1 MNGENA
7 IISQLRILMTIAVS
21 LPAEDKTEWWCQ
33 MLRDLM
39 PDQEI
44 HPIQKVPDPDAI
56 KYCVVWRPATGAMAP
71 FKNLKAIVS
80 LGAGIDHVLADK
92 QLPEDVPI
100 IRTVGTDLTQRMK
113 EYVALHVLRHHRE
126 LPAIQANQARKVWEQ
141 IVVPP
146 ATQRR
151 VGVMGLGNLGAAAAS
166 LLSQIG
172 FQVAGWSRSQK
183 DLPGIQCYGGKEG
196 FNSFLEGTEILVC
209 LLPLTDGTRGI
220 LNADTFNQLK
230 RGACLINAA
239 RGPHLV
245 DSDLIDALNSGQ
257 ISNATLDVFHVEP
270 LPATHPF
277 WSNSK
282 ITVTPHVASLID
294 APTGSKIVAKNIR
307 TFEETGTVADLANAK
322 RGY

>member
-1 MNGENA
+1 MN
-7 IISQLRILMTIAVS
+7 IAVS

-39 PDQEI
+39 PDWNVY
-44 HPIQKVPDPDAI
+44 PINKVPDPDAI
-56 KYCVVWRPATGAMAP
+56 TYSVLWRPATGAMKP

-80 LGAGIDHVLADK
+80 LGAGIDHVLADEE
-92 QLPEDVPI
+92 LPLHVPI

-126 LPAIQANQARKVWEQ
+126 LPAIQANQMRQVWEQ

-151 VGVMGLGNLGAAAAS
+151 VGVMGLGNLGAVAAD

-172 FQVAGWSRSQK
+172 FEVSGWSRSPK
-183 DLPGIQCYGGKEG
+183 DLPGIKCYSGSEG
-196 FNSFLEGTEILVC
+196 FGAFLEGTEILVC
-209 LLPLTDGTRGI
+209 LLPLTENTRGI
-220 LNADTFNQLK
+220 LNADTFNRLK
-230 RGACLINAA
+230 RGASIINAA

-245 DSDLIDALNSGQ
+245 DSDLLEALNSGQ
-257 ISNATLDVFHVEP
+257 ISTATLDVFHVEP
-270 LPATHPF
+270 LPKSHPF
-277 WSNSK
+277 WTNPK

-307 TFEETGTVADLANAK
+307 TFDETGTVADLADAK

>member
-1 MNGENA
+1 MN
-7 IISQLRILMTIAVS
+7 IAVS

-39 PDQEI
+39 PDWNI
-44 HPIQKVPDPDAI
+44 YPINKVPDPDAVT
-56 KYCVVWRPATGAMAP
+56 YSVVWRPATGAMKP

-80 LGAGIDHVLADK
+80 LGAGIDHVLADE
-92 QLPEDVPI
+92 QLPLHVPI

-113 EYVALHVLRHHRE
+113 EYVAMHVLRHHRE
-126 LPAIQANQARKVWEQ
+126 LPAIQANQAHQVWEQ

-151 VGVMGLGNLGAAAAS
+151 VGVMGLGNLGAIAAD
-166 LLSQIG
+166 LLKQIG
-172 FQVAGWSRSQK
+172 FEVSGWSRSQK
-183 DLPGIQCYGGKEG
+183 DLPGIKCFSGAEG
-196 FNSFLEGTEILVC
+196 FGAFLEGTEILVC
-209 LLPLTDGTRGI
+209 LLPLTESTRGI
-220 LNADTFNQLK
+220 LNADTFNRLK
-230 RGACLINAA
+230 RGASIINAA

-245 DSDLIDALNSGQ
+245 DSDLLEALNSGQ
-257 ISNATLDVFHVEP
+257 ISSATLDVFHVEP
-270 LPATHPF
+270 LPKSHPF
-277 WSNSK
+277 WTNPK

-307 TFEETGTVADLANAK
+307 TFHETGTVADLADAK

>member
-1 MNGENA
+1 MN
-7 IISQLRILMTIAVS
+7 IAVS

-39 PDQEI
+39 PDWNI
-44 HPIQKVPDPDAI
+44 YPINKVPDPDAI
-56 KYCVVWRPATGAMAP
+56 TYSVLWRPATGAMKP

-80 LGAGIDHVLADK
+80 LGAGIDHVLADEE
-92 QLPEDVPI
+92 LPLHVPI

-126 LPAIQANQARKVWEQ
+126 LPAIQANQMRQIWEQ

-151 VGVMGLGNLGAAAAS
+151 VGVMGLGNLGAVAAD

-172 FQVAGWSRSQK
+172 FQVSGWSRSPK
-183 DLPGIQCYGGKEG
+183 DLPGIKCYSGAEG
-196 FNSFLEGTEILVC
+196 FGAFLEGTEILVC
-209 LLPLTDGTRGI
+209 LLPLTESTRGI
-220 LNADTFNQLK
+220 LNADTFNRLK
-230 RGACLINAA
+230 RGASVINAA

-245 DSDLIDALNSGQ
+245 DSDLVEALNSGQ
-257 ISNATLDVFHVEP
+257 ISGATLDVFHAEP
-270 LPATHPF
+270 LPTSHPF
-277 WSNSK
+277 WTNPK
-282 ITVTPHVASLID
+282 ITITPHVASLID

-307 TFEETGTVADLANAK
+307 TFHETGTVADLADAK

>member
-1 MNGENA
+1 MNVV
-7 IISQLRILMTIAVS
+7 VS
-21 LPAEDKTEWWCQ
+21 LPAADKTEWWCQ

-39 PDQEI
+39 PEWNVY
-44 HPIQKVPDPDAI
+44 PINKVPDPEAI
-56 KYCVVWRPATGAMAP
+56 TYSVLWRPATGSMKP

-80 LGAGIDHVLADK
+80 LGAGIDHVLADEE
-92 QLPEDVPI
+92 LPQHVPI

-126 LPAIQANQARKVWEQ
+126 LPAIQANQARQHWEQ

-151 VGVMGLGNLGAAAAS
+151 VGVMGLGNLGAVAAD
-166 LLSQIG
+166 LLKQIG
-172 FQVAGWSRSQK
+172 FNVVGWSRTQK
-183 DLPGIQCYGGKEG
+183 DLPGITCYSGAEG
-196 FNSFLEGTEILVC
+196 LKAFLEGTEILVC
-209 LLPLTDGTRGI
+209 LLPLTESTRGI

-230 RGACLINAA
+230 RGASIVNAA

-245 DSDLIDALNSGQ
+245 DSDLVEALNSGQ
-257 ISNATLDVFHVEP
+257 ISSATLDVFHIEP
-270 LPATHPF
+270 LPSTHPF
-277 WSNSK
+277 WTNPK

-294 APTGSKIVAKNIR
+294 APTGSKIVARNIR
-307 TFEETGTVADLANAK
+307 TFQETGTVADLADAK

>member
-1 MNGENA
+1 MN
-7 IISQLRILMTIAVS
+7 IAVS

-39 PDQEI
+39 PDWNI
-44 HPIQKVPDPDAI
+44 YPINKVPDPDAVT
-56 KYCVVWRPATGAMAP
+56 YSVVWRPATGAMKP

-80 LGAGIDHVLADK
+80 LGAGIDHVLADE
-92 QLPEDVPI
+92 QLPLHVPI

-113 EYVALHVLRHHRE
+113 EYVAMHVLRHHRE
-126 LPAIQANQARKVWEQ
+126 LPAIQANQARRVWEQ

-151 VGVMGLGNLGAAAAS
+151 VGVMGLGNLGAVAAD
-166 LLSQIG
+166 LLTQIG
-172 FQVAGWSRSQK
+172 FEVGGWSRSQK
-183 DLPGIQCYGGKEG
+183 DLPGIKCYSGTGGFG
-196 FNSFLEGTEILVC
+196 AFLEGTEILVC
-209 LLPLTDGTRGI
+209 LLPLTESTRGI

-230 RGACLINAA
+230 RGASIINAA

-245 DSDLIDALNSGQ
+245 DSDLIEALNSGQ
-257 ISNATLDVFHVEP
+257 IRSATLDVFQVEP
-270 LPATHPF
+270 LPTSHPF
-277 WSNSK
+277 WTNPK

-307 TFEETGTVADLANAK
+307 TFHENGTVADLADAK

>member
-1 MNGENA
+1 MN
-7 IISQLRILMTIAVS
+7 IAVS

-39 PDQEI
+39 PDWNI
-44 HPIQKVPDPDAI
+44 YPINKVPDPDAI
-56 KYCVVWRPATGAMAP
+56 TYSVLWRPATGAMKP

-80 LGAGIDHVLADK
+80 LGAGIDHVLADEE
-92 QLPEDVPI
+92 LPLHVPI

-126 LPAIQANQARKVWEQ
+126 LPAIQANQMRQLWEQ

-151 VGVMGLGNLGAAAAS
+151 VGVMGLGNLGAVAAD

-172 FQVAGWSRSQK
+172 FQVSGWSRSPK
-183 DLPGIQCYGGKEG
+183 DLPGIKCYSGAEG
-196 FNSFLEGTEILVC
+196 FGAFLEGTEILVC
-209 LLPLTDGTRGI
+209 LLPLTESTRGI
-220 LNADTFNQLK
+220 LNADTFNRLK
-230 RGACLINAA
+230 RGASVINAA

-245 DSDLIDALNSGQ
+245 DSDLVEALNSGQ
-257 ISNATLDVFHVEP
+257 ISGATLDVFHAEP
-270 LPATHPF
+270 LPTSHPF
-277 WSNSK
+277 WTNPK
-282 ITVTPHVASLID
+282 ITITPHVASLID

-307 TFEETGTVADLANAK
+307 TFHETGTVADLADAK

>member
-1 MNGENA
+1 MN
-7 IISQLRILMTIAVS
+7 IAVS

-39 PDQEI
+39 PDWNI
-44 HPIQKVPDPDAI
+44 YPINKVPDPDAVT
-56 KYCVVWRPATGAMAP
+56 YSVVWRPATGAMKP

-80 LGAGIDHVLADK
+80 LGAGIDHVLADE
-92 QLPEDVPI
+92 QLPLHVPI

-113 EYVALHVLRHHRE
+113 EYVAMHVLRHHRE
-126 LPAIQANQARKVWEQ
+126 LPAIQANQAHQVWEQ

-151 VGVMGLGNLGAAAAS
+151 VGVMGLGNLGAIAAD
-166 LLSQIG
+166 LLKQIG
-172 FQVAGWSRSQK
+172 FEVSGWSRSQK
-183 DLPGIQCYGGKEG
+183 DLPGIKCFSGAEG
-196 FNSFLEGTEILVC
+196 FGAFLEGTEILVC
-209 LLPLTDGTRGI
+209 LLPLTESTRGI
-220 LNADTFNQLK
+220 LNADTFNRLK
-230 RGACLINAA
+230 RGASIINAA

-245 DSDLIDALNSGQ
+245 DSDLLEGLNSGQ
-257 ISNATLDVFHVEP
+257 ISSATLDVFHVEP
-270 LPATHPF
+270 LPKSHPF
-277 WSNSK
+277 WTNPK

-307 TFEETGTVADLANAK
+307 TFHETGTVADLADAK

>member
-1 MNGENA
+1 MD
-7 IISQLRILMTIAVS
+7 IVVS
-21 LPAEDKTEWWCQ
+21 LPAADKTEWWCQ

-39 PDQEI
+39 PEWNVY
-44 HPIQKVPDPDAI
+44 PIDKVPDPEAI
-56 KYCVVWRPATGAMAP
+56 SYSVLWRPATGAMKP

-80 LGAGIDHVLADK
+80 LGAGIDHVLADEE
-92 QLPEDVPI
+92 LPLHVPI

-126 LPAIQANQARKVWEQ
+126 LPAIQANQARQHWEQ

-151 VGVMGLGNLGAAAAS
+151 VGIMGLGNLGAVAAD
-166 LLSQIG
+166 LLKQIG
-172 FQVAGWSRSQK
+172 FNVVGWSRTQK
-183 DLPGIQCYGGKEG
+183 DLPGITCYSGAEG
-196 FNSFLEGTEILVC
+196 LKPFLEGTEILVC
-209 LLPLTDGTRGI
+209 LLPLTESTRGI

-230 RGACLINAA
+230 RGASVINAA

-245 DSDLIDALNSGQ
+245 DRDLVEALNSGQ
-257 ISNATLDVFHVEP
+257 ISSATLDVFHVEP
-270 LPATHPF
+270 LPSSHPF
-277 WSNSK
+277 WTNPK

-294 APTGSKIVAKNIR
+294 APTGSKIVARNIR
-307 TFEETGTVADLANAK
+307 TFQETGTVDDLADAK

>member
-1 MNGENA
+1 MN
-7 IISQLRILMTIAVS
+7 IAVS

-39 PDQEI
+39 PDWNI
-44 HPIQKVPDPDAI
+44 YPINKVPDPDTVT
-56 KYCVVWRPATGAMAP
+56 YSVVWRPATGAMKP

-80 LGAGIDHVLADK
+80 LGAGIDHVLADE
-92 QLPEDVPI
+92 QLPLHVPI

-113 EYVALHVLRHHRE
+113 EYVAMHVLRHHRE
-126 LPAIQANQARKVWEQ
+126 LPAIQANQAHQVWEQ

-151 VGVMGLGNLGAAAAS
+151 VGVMGLGNLGAIAAD
-166 LLSQIG
+166 LLKQIG
-172 FQVAGWSRSQK
+172 FEVSGWSRSQK
-183 DLPGIQCYGGKEG
+183 DLPGIKCFSGAEG
-196 FNSFLEGTEILVC
+196 FGAFLEGTEILVC
-209 LLPLTDGTRGI
+209 LLPLTESTRGI
-220 LNADTFNQLK
+220 LNADTFNRLK
-230 RGACLINAA
+230 RGASIINAA

-245 DSDLIDALNSGQ
+245 DSDLLEALNSGQ
-257 ISNATLDVFHVEP
+257 ISSATLDVFHVEP
-270 LPATHPF
+270 LPKSHPF
-277 WSNSK
+277 WTNPK

-307 TFEETGTVADLANAK
+307 TFHETGTVADLADAK